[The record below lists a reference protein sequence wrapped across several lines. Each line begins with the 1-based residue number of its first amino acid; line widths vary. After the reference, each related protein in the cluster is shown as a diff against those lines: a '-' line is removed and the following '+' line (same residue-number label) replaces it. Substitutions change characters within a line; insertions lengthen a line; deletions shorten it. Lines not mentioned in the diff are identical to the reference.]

1 VAKNKVKI
9 PCPKNWIGLGLHFD
23 PFPNGKKKQGPVSWV
38 GIGSPATNSVEPQIP
53 SQCNLF
59 FRFISWMVATGHFLM
74 EGGDLFFLW
83 FYSVCFCVGFF
94 CFFVTFPVSSFFFGF
109 LAVCCIYK

>member
-74 EGGDLFFLW
+74 EGGDLF
-83 FYSVCFCVGFF
+83 S
-94 CFFVTFPVSSFFFGF
+94 FGF
-109 LAVCCIYK
+109 TVYVFVLVFSVFL